1 MRSRAQILKGIG
13 LYLQGK
19 RESINIIENALITL
33 NKIPSR
39 YKDNIFVLKHKIFGL
54 VELIRTKI
62 FFNELQELDSLID
75 DLISIFRTLYKKY
88 GQDLELYEYLNNLCL
103 AIISAIEITN
113 NSRLLEKLS
122 EVLNMIVKVNISSI
136 DVLMAQAE
144 ILAGILS
151 LRIIKER
158 LKNIEENILAHIKD
172 IIDYLSG
179 IDKSRLDEL
188 RIKDIAKKIKL

>member
-1 MRSRAQILKGIG
+1 
-13 LYLQGK
+13 
-19 RESINIIENALITL
+19 
-33 NKIPSR
+33 
-39 YKDNIFVLKHKIFGL
+39 HKIFGL